1 MLFMV
6 IHFKERNLRGVFKT
20 VSNPYDGSFS
30 KIEEIEIWQVSL
42 SEEVNVFQ
50 THSLKMLE
58 FYNGMMERSKIE
70 QLFVFVL
77 KLNKKCALQIILD
90 KINAPKIVVEEIF

>member
-1 MLFMV
+1 
-6 IHFKERNLRGVFKT
+6 
-20 VSNPYDGSFS
+20 
-30 KIEEIEIWQVSL
+30 
-42 SEEVNVFQ
+42 
-50 THSLKMLE
+50 
-58 FYNGMMERSKIE
+58 MMERSKIE